1 MSVSKCLSLLTP
13 TVTALVFAV
22 PAHSAPGDTYIAA
35 VASAQSQRID
45 WSAGTDHAAVNADA
59 MNLCHHDGYPDCT
72 FVIGGSPC
80 IGVALLNGQLYGATG
95 ATAEQ
100 AQDAAIAK
108 AGDPS
113 AEFNAHCATDNDFTT

>member
-1 MSVSKCLSLLTP
+1 MPASKCLSPLAALA
-13 TVTALVFAV
+13 TALVFAA

-35 VASAQSQRID
+35 VASAQAQRID

-59 MNLCHHDGYPDCT
+59 MNMCHRDGYHDCT

-100 AQDAAIAK
+100 AEDAAVAK